1 MGLGIKIRD
10 LQLHHVSGS
19 QISCEIR
26 GGEMIGLT
34 GANGAGKSDMLRY
47 LAGVRRTKTMGEIVM
62 DGLDPFHA
70 RDLEKLH
77 RRIGFACQSPEET
90 MVFSRIVRDAAFGP
104 ENQAVEPEIIRKRW
118 EGLRSRLLDGIPE
131 GQRFEEL
138 SGGQQQRA
146 ALVSVLMLR
155 APLLL
160 LDEPLSMLGQEE
172 GREVLKLILSLA
184 KRNEQTLILVS
195 HDPEVLK
202 RMDRVFVLKDGKL
215 RERKARAIEQ
225 EADEAGAEEDISA
238 AKTVNKVEDAGIGR
252 KKAAATGDKEEA
264 GIILPVF
271 KKENA
276 PEEVDPEG
284 EEYTEDPEAYG
295 GKVVTRGPEWILQ
308 KKPESKEPLV
318 TIRNV
323 SFRYGKN
330 SVLQHFSA
338 EVCPGG
344 IYRITGGT
352 GSGKSTLCKL
362 MNGTLL
368 AGTGDI
374 RVDQTKLPLAGSRM
388 KWSILAGRRPTPLA
402 PVRRFVGYVMQSPE
416 DQLFERTVLRDVM
429 YGARCSGR
437 PEETAKKDAVE
448 ALKLLRVPD
457 TLWKRK
463 PEKLSGGEKRRVA
476 IAGILA
482 MKPRV
487 LVLDE
492 PFAGLDPEGCR
503 IVKQMIEDYA
513 DRGNAVVITGHEA
526 E

>member
-238 AKTVNKVEDAGIGR
+238 AKTVNKAEAAGNGR
-252 KKAAATGDKEEA
+252 KKAADPGESEES

-276 PEEVDPEG
+276 
-284 EEYTEDPEAYG
+284 
-295 GKVVTRGPEWILQ
+295 PEWILQ

>member
-10 LQLHHVSGS
+10 LQLHHLSGS

-26 GGEMIGLT
+26 GGEMIGIT
-34 GANGAGKSDMLRY
+34 GANGEGKSDMLRY

-77 RRIGFACQSPEET
+77 RRIGFVCQSPEET

-104 ENQAVEPEIIRKRW
+104 ENQAIEPEIIRKRW

-131 GQRFEEL
+131 GRRFEEL

-172 GREVLKLILSLA
+172 GREVLKLILSLV

-202 RMDRVFVLKDGKL
+202 RMDRVFVLKGGKL
-215 RERKARAIEQ
+215 RERKARTIEREET
-225 EADEAGAEEDISA
+225 EADSA
-238 AKTVNKVEDAGIGR
+238 ADTAGESKR
-252 KKAAATGDKEEA
+252 KPAAPADTEES
-264 GIILPVF
+264 GILLPVF
-271 KKENA
+271 KKEPV
-276 PEEVDPEG
+276 PEETDPEG
-284 EEYTEDPEAYG
+284 AEYSEDTDLSG
-295 GKVVTRGPEWILQ
+295 GRPVARGPEWIVQ
-308 KKPESKEPLV
+308 KEPESKEPLV
-318 TIRNV
+318 TVRNI

-330 SVLQHFSA
+330 SVLQHYSL
-338 EVCPGG
+338 EICPGG

-362 MNGTLL
+362 LNGTLA
-368 AGTGDI
+368 AGTGEI
-374 RVDQTKLPLAGSRM
+374 RVDQTKLPLAGSRR
-388 KWSILAGRRPTPLA
+388 KWSILAGRRPMPLA

-429 YGARCSGR
+429 YGAGCAGR
-437 PEETAKKDAVE
+437 PEATAKKDAVE

-457 TLWKRK
+457 TLWKRR

-482 MKPRV
+482 MKPKV
-487 LVLDE
+487 LILDE
-492 PFAGLDPEGCR
+492 PYAGLDPEGCR
-503 IVKQMIEDYA
+503 IVKQMIVDYA
-513 DRGNAVVITGHEA
+513 DRGNAVVITSHEA
-526 E
+526 EAE